1 MHLTRYYNNLQTYIK
16 SNKVLVIFGPRQAGK
31 TTLLK
36 DYLAR
41 CPDRY
46 RLESGD
52 NLQTQ
57 HILGTAD
64 IRALQEYVQG
74 YDLLVVDEAQKI
86 ANIGIC
92 LKILVDN
99 VPGIKIIVTGSSSF
113 ELAGQVGEPL
123 TGRKLTLTLFPIAQL
138 ELLQI
143 YNASELKEKLPEWLI
158 YGAYP
163 EIVTTVSKEEK
174 RQLITEITHSY
185 LLKDILELN
194 NIKNSKILIDL
205 LRLLALQ
212 ISNEVSLSELGM
224 QLGINY
230 KTVARYLDLLEKSF
244 VIYSVSGFSRNLRK
258 EIRKKNKYYFYDTG
272 VRNAIIANFNDSSMR
287 NDSGQLWENFLVIER
302 IKKQSYQNIY
312 ANNYFWRTWD
322 NQEVDWVEER
332 EGQIFGYEFKLGK
345 NKVKIPS
352 KWLET
357 YKNSQFKL
365 INSDNYLEF
374 IT

>member
-1 MHLTRYYNNLQTYIK
+1 M
-16 SNKVLVIFGPRQAGK
+16 
-31 TTLLK
+31 
-36 DYLAR
+36 
-41 CPDRY
+41 
-46 RLESGD
+46 
-52 NLQTQ
+52 
-57 HILGTAD
+57 
-64 IRALQEYVQG
+64 
-74 YDLLVVDEAQKI
+74 
-86 ANIGIC
+86 
-92 LKILVDN
+92 
-99 VPGIKIIVTGSSSF
+99 
-113 ELAGQVGEPL
+113 
-123 TGRKLTLTLFPIAQL
+123 
-138 ELLQI
+138 
-143 YNASELKEKLPEWLI
+143 
-158 YGAYP
+158 
-163 EIVTTVSKEEK
+163 SKEEK

-185 LLKDILELN
+185 LLKDILELD

-258 EIRKKNKYYFYDTG
+258 EIHKKNKYYFYDIG
-272 VRNAIIANFNDSSMR
+272 VRNAIIANFNDFSMR

-322 NQEVDWVEER
+322 KQEVDWVEER

-345 NKVKIPS
+345 NKAKIPS

-357 YKNSQFKL
+357 YKNAQFKL
-365 INSDNYLEF
+365 ISTDNYLEF
-374 IT
+374 II

>member
-1 MHLTRYYNNLQTYIK
+1 M
-16 SNKVLVIFGPRQAGK
+16 
-31 TTLLK
+31 
-36 DYLAR
+36 
-41 CPDRY
+41 
-46 RLESGD
+46 
-52 NLQTQ
+52 
-57 HILGTAD
+57 
-64 IRALQEYVQG
+64 
-74 YDLLVVDEAQKI
+74 
-86 ANIGIC
+86 
-92 LKILVDN
+92 
-99 VPGIKIIVTGSSSF
+99 
-113 ELAGQVGEPL
+113 
-123 TGRKLTLTLFPIAQL
+123 
-138 ELLQI
+138 
-143 YNASELKEKLPEWLI
+143 
-158 YGAYP
+158 
-163 EIVTTVSKEEK
+163 SKEEK

-185 LLKDILELN
+185 LLKDILELD

-258 EIRKKNKYYFYDTG
+258 EIHKKNKYYFYDTG
-272 VRNAIIANFNDSSMR
+272 VRNAIIANFNDFSMR

-322 NQEVDWVEER
+322 KQEVDWVEER

-345 NKVKIPS
+345 NKAKIPS

-357 YKNSQFKL
+357 YKNAQFKL
-365 INSDNYLEF
+365 ISTDNYLEF

>member
-123 TGRKLTLTLFPIAQL
+123 TGRKLTLTLFPDRTVRTASN
-138 ELLQI
+138 LQC
-143 YNASELKEKLPEWLI
+143 
-158 YGAYP
+158 
-163 EIVTTVSKEEK
+163 
-174 RQLITEITHSY
+174 
-185 LLKDILELN
+185 
-194 NIKNSKILIDL
+194 
-205 LRLLALQ
+205 LR
-212 ISNEVSLSELGM
+212 
-224 QLGINY
+224 
-230 KTVARYLDLLEKSF
+230 T
-244 VIYSVSGFSRNLRK
+244 
-258 EIRKKNKYYFYDTG
+258 
-272 VRNAIIANFNDSSMR
+272 
-287 NDSGQLWENFLVIER
+287 
-302 IKKQSYQNIY
+302 
-312 ANNYFWRTWD
+312 
-322 NQEVDWVEER
+322 
-332 EGQIFGYEFKLGK
+332 
-345 NKVKIPS
+345 
-352 KWLET
+352 
-357 YKNSQFKL
+357 
-365 INSDNYLEF
+365 
-374 IT
+374 